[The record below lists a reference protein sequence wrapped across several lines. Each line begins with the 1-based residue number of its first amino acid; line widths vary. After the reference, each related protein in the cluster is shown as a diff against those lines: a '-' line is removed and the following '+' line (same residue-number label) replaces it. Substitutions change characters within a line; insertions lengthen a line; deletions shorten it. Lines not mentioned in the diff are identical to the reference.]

1 MECDR
6 RSSTSEPWAER
17 ATTLL
22 EALLY
27 SWLANVVALFSA
39 AWVIPGVTYGSSW
52 WTLLLAALVF
62 AIVNAIVRPI
72 VILFTLPAVIL
83 SLGVALFFI
92 SMLMLWLTDEI
103 VDEFETGGFWSVAGG
118 AVIVWLVNLLL
129 GVLLGRPQR
138 GRRDGGARA

>member
-1 MECDR
+1 MECGR
-6 RSSTSEPWAER
+6 RSNTSVPRAEV
-17 ATTLL
+17 TLL

-27 SWLANVVALFSA
+27 SWLANVVALFA
-39 AWVIPGVTYGSSW
+39 AGWVIPGVTYGSSW

-62 AIVNAIVRPI
+62 AVVNAIVRPI

-118 AVIVWLVNLLL
+118 AAIVWLVNVLL
-129 GVLLGRPQR
+129 GALLGRPQGR
-138 GRRDGGARA
+138 RRDGGARA